1 MYSKGWGF
9 AGGGAASMAVCAML
23 LLPGC
28 KVIDAPESIEEL
40 MIFGFMHADEEE
52 EGYGTA
58 FLTNL
63 LPEIDANTE
72 DLEAGYRVNSL
83 TADDI
88 RASLEDPD
96 GIDDDVDITGVS
108 TRTIHQSSM
117 ADVVWALS
125 FPDTTQVFDATIVFE
140 LGDHTDRDC
149 FLLRACIDYTY
160 SAHRVLDLGIL
171 GQATQDFSGSFRWV
185 TAEDGTEGAL
195 WRTTSPRPAET
206 TSDIMSVH
214 QQYSMDVLFDNGDGS
229 SSRMS
234 AIWIDATLGE
244 EGDIPDSFL
253 VNTSVK
259 QLQDAAGDVD
269 LFITENRDKD
279 PDTIQTDAGAE
290 EKGCSTVSRAG
301 TYPSAIWLGVVGLL
315 IGLRRR

>member
-1 MYSKGWGF
+1 MS
-9 AGGGAASMAVCAML
+9 
-23 LLPGC
+23 
-28 KVIDAPESIEEL
+28 E
-40 MIFGFMHADEEE
+40 DEE
-52 EGYGTA
+52 
-58 FLTNL
+58 
-63 LPEIDANTE
+63 I
-72 DLEAGYRVNSL
+72 S
-83 TADDI
+83 
-88 RASLEDPD
+88 
-96 GIDDDVDITGVS
+96 DDVDITGVS

-117 ADVVWALS
+117 EDVVWALS

-149 FLLRACIDYTY
+149 FLSRECIDYTY

-185 TAEDGTEGAL
+185 TVEDGTEGAL

-214 QQYSMDVLFDNGDGS
+214 QQYSMDVLFDNGDGT

-253 VNTSVK
+253 VDTSVK
-259 QLQDAAGDVD
+259 QLKDAAGDVD

-279 PDTIQTDAGAE
+279 PDTIQTEAGE
-290 EKGCSTVSRAG
+290 EGCSTVSRAG
-301 TYPSAIWLGVVGLL
+301 TYPSVIYPGAVALL
-315 IGLRRR
+315 LGLRRRR